1 MSRDEPHGHSIFWER
16 PMRPIAGVRIILFSF
31 ALILATSHLAT
42 GQILLSGN
50 ENKFDLTQGGQKVI
64 PGAAPDSLTLIDFS
78 RNPPATFTTDNVPNT
93 VIGPPSNIAI
103 SPDGKVA
110 LVANSV
116 RVEGDKYFP
125 ESYAHVVDL
134 TARPPKLAGRVK
146 TDLQP
151 SGLSF
156 TPDGKLALV
165 ACRASGTVSV
175 LSVEGTIVKLLESVK
190 VCEPADQVSDV
201 AISPDGK
208 TALASARMASC
219 LVVLSIENGKVTP
232 TGRKISTFGQCY
244 RVVFTPD
251 GQLAVTAGSGLGNGS
266 DMDAITVVEVK
277 GRDMLA
283 TDYVGI
289 GVSPESIE
297 ISPDGKLLAA
307 VVIEGTNWPVGD
319 PRHGTHGSLV
329 ILQRQGKTF
338 VKKQKLD
345 VGRIPEGV
353 AFTSD
358 GKRIVV
364 QCHPDRELWVFDLNG
379 DTVKDSGTRIKM
391 PGMPSSL
398 RAGK

>member
-1 MSRDEPHGHSIFWER
+1 
-16 PMRPIAGVRIILFSF
+16 MRSF
-31 ALILATSHLAT
+31 FPALLLLSFLPQTNA
-42 GQILLSGN
+42 QILLSGN
-50 ENKFDLTQGGQKVI
+50 ENKFDLTRGGQIVI
-64 PGAAPDSLTLIDFS
+64 PNAAPDSLTLIDFS
-78 RNPPATFTTDNVPNT
+78 KNPPATFTTNDVPNT
-93 VIGPPSNIAI
+93 VIGPPSNIGI
-103 SPDGKVA
+103 SPDGKMA

-116 RVEGDKYFP
+116 KVDGDKYSP
-125 ESYAHVVDL
+125 ESYAHIVDL
-134 TARPPKLAGRVK
+134 TSRPPKVVGRVK

-175 LSVEGTIVKLLESVK
+175 LSIDGTNVKLLESVK

-219 LVVLSIENGKVTP
+219 LVVLSIDNNKVTP
-232 TGRKISTFGQCY
+232 TGRKVSTFGQCY

-251 GQLAVTAGSGLGNGS
+251 GQLALTAGSGFGNGS
-266 DMDAITVVEVK
+266 DADAITVVQVT

-283 TDYVGI
+283 TDYIPI

-297 ISPDGKLLAA
+297 ISPDGHTLAA
-307 VVIEGTNWPVGD
+307 VVIEGTNWPPGD

-329 ILQRQGKTF
+329 ILHRQNKTF
-338 VKKQKLD
+338 VKTQTLP

-358 GKRIVV
+358 GKHIVV
-364 QCHPDRELWVFDLNG
+364 QCHPDRELWIFAVEG
-379 DTVKDSGTRIKM
+379 DSVKDTSTRIKM

-398 RAGK
+398 RAAR

>member
-1 MSRDEPHGHSIFWER
+1 MPLIMGMRLVVLSIVSAFAPVLPAR
-16 PMRPIAGVRIILFSF
+16 GQIILS
-31 ALILATSHLAT
+31 A
-42 GQILLSGN
+42 N

-78 RNPPATFTTDNVPNT
+78 KTPPATFTTQNVPNT
-93 VIGPPSNIAI
+93 VIGPPSNVGI
-103 SPDGKVA
+103 SPDRKMA

-125 ESYAHVVDL
+125 ESYVHVIDL
-134 TARPPKLAGRVK
+134 SARPPKVVGRVN

-156 TPDGKLALV
+156 TPDGKRALV

-175 LSVEGTIVKLLESVK
+175 LAVDGLNVKLLESVK
-190 VCEPADQVSDV
+190 VCEPGDQVSDV

-208 TALASARMASC
+208 TALASAREASC
-219 LVVLSIENGKVTP
+219 LAVLAIDNGKVTA
-232 TGRKISTFGQCY
+232 TGRKVSTFGQCY

-251 GQLAVTAGSGLGNGS
+251 GELAVTAGSGFGNGS

-277 GRDMLA
+277 GHDMVA

-307 VVIEGTNWPVGD
+307 VVIEGSNWPVGD
-319 PRHGTHGSLV
+319 PRHGAHGSLV
-329 ILQRQGKTF
+329 ILERQGKTF
-338 VKKQKLD
+338 VKKQKID

-358 GKRIVV
+358 GKKIAV
-364 QCHPDRELWVFDLNG
+364 QCHPDRELWIFDVNG
-379 DTVKDSGTRIKM
+379 ATVKDSGVRIKV
-391 PGMPSSL
+391 PGMPSAL

>member
-1 MSRDEPHGHSIFWER
+1 MP
-16 PMRPIAGVRIILFSF
+16 
-31 ALILATSHLAT
+31 
-42 GQILLSGN
+42 N
-50 ENKFDLTQGGQKVI
+50 
-64 PGAAPDSLTLIDFS
+64 AAPDSLTLIDFS
-78 RNPPATFTTDNVPNT
+78 KSPPATFTTNDVPNT
-93 VIGPPSNIAI
+93 VIGPPSNIGI
-103 SPDGKVA
+103 SPDGKMA

-116 RVEGDKYFP
+116 KVEGDKYSP
-125 ESYAHVVDL
+125 ESYAHIVDL
-134 TARPPKLAGRVK
+134 TSRPPKVVGRVT

-151 SGLSF
+151 SGISF

-175 LSVEGTIVKLLESVK
+175 LSIDGTNVKLLESVK

-208 TALASARMASC
+208 TALASARTASC
-219 LVVLSIENGKVTP
+219 LVVLSIDNNKVTP

-251 GQLAVTAGSGLGNGS
+251 GQLALTAGSGFGNGS
-266 DMDAITVVEVK
+266 DADAITVIQVH
-277 GRDMLA
+277 GQDMLA
-283 TDYVGI
+283 TDYVPI

-297 ISPDGKLLAA
+297 ISPDGHTLAA
-307 VVIEGTNWPVGD
+307 VVIEGTNWPPAD

-329 ILQRQGKTF
+329 ILHRQNKTF
-338 VKKQKLD
+338 VKSQTLP

-358 GKRIVV
+358 GKRILV
-364 QCHPDRELWVFDLNG
+364 QCHPDRELWIFAVDG
-379 DTVKDSGTRIKM
+379 DTVKDTGARIKV

-398 RAGK
+398 RAAR

>member
-1 MSRDEPHGHSIFWER
+1 MFESSKKWRVAAG
-16 PMRPIAGVRIILFSF
+16 IAVVLF
-31 ALILATSHLAT
+31 AGLWGR
-42 GQILLSGN
+42 GQVMLSGN
-50 ENKFDLTQGGQKVI
+50 ENKIDLTLGGQKVI
-64 PGAAPDSLTLIDFS
+64 LNARPDSLTLIDFS
-78 RNPPATFTTDNVPNT
+78 QNPPATFTTDDVPNT

-116 RVEGDKYFP
+116 RVDGDKYFP

-134 TARPPKLAGRVK
+134 TVRPAKVVGRVK
-146 TDLQP
+146 TDSQP
-151 SGLSF
+151 SGVSF

-175 LSVEGTIVKLLESVK
+175 LGVEGTNVKLLESVK
-190 VCEPADQVSDV
+190 VAEAADQVSDV
-201 AISPDGK
+201 AVSPDGK

-219 LVVLSIENGKVTP
+219 LVELAIENGKVTP

-244 RVVFTPD
+244 RVLFTPD
-251 GQLAVTAGSGLGNGS
+251 GQLAVTAGSGFGNGS
-266 DMDAITVVEVK
+266 DTDAITVVEVK
-277 GRDMLA
+277 GRELAA
-283 TDYVGI
+283 TDYVAI

-319 PRHGTHGSLV
+319 SRHGTHGALV
-329 ILQRQGKTF
+329 ILERQGKTF
-338 VKKQKLD
+338 VKKQKIE

-358 GKRIVV
+358 GKKIVV
-364 QCHPDRELWVFDLNG
+364 QCHPDRELWVFDVSGMN
-379 DTVKDSGTRIKM
+379 VKDSGVRVKV